1 MHSVEALIR
10 HRVAQVSQD
19 AVAEKAGMKPCT
31 VSRILSGNQGVP
43 LERLGD
49 FLRALGLDVW
59 SQEGDDVRIS
69 RAKLDALRLL
79 AKDALEAGE

>member
-10 HRVAQVSQD
+10 HRVAQLSQE
-19 AVAEKAGMKPCT
+19 AVADKAGMKACT

>member
-1 MHSVEALIR
+1 MHTVEALIR
-10 HRVAQVSQD
+10 HRIAQASQD
-19 AVAEKAGMKPCT
+19 SVAEKAGMKACT

-59 SQEGDDVRIS
+59 AQDGDDVRIS

-79 AKDALEAGE
+79 AKESLGGDE

>member
-1 MHSVEALIR
+1 
-10 HRVAQVSQD
+10 
-19 AVAEKAGMKPCT
+19 
-31 VSRILSGNQGVP
+31 VP

-59 SQEGDDVRIS
+59 AQDGDDVRIS

-79 AKDALEAGE
+79 AKESLGGDE